1 PFQSV
6 GWAEPPRPAGACHR
20 TGHKPDPLGRPD
32 GRLRVPTLSSFTWA
46 LRDPSRSPQ
55 ERAFAHSPVSATHR
69 DLPRHR
75 HLPRS
80 IRMRRPAD
88 VRRNRW
94 WGRLLP
100 GARLRASLFG
110 RYRTGF
116 GPPVE
121 QRRQIFLC
129 DRRTVR
135 LNLPHGFGE
144 FDHLAIGEGLHEHR
158 NLI

>member
-1 PFQSV
+1 LLECSTKRVGPFQSV

-80 IRMRRPAD
+80 IRMRGPPKFGGIRGEG
-88 VRRNRW
+88 VCYTV
-94 WGRLLP
+94 P
-100 GARLRASLFG
+100 GSGRASSAGTERDLDHRWSNAG
-110 RYRTGF
+110 RFSCVTAEPSG
-116 GPPVE
+116 
-121 QRRQIFLC
+121 
-129 DRRTVR
+129 
-135 LNLPHGFGE
+135 
-144 FDHLAIGEGLHEHR
+144 
-158 NLI
+158 